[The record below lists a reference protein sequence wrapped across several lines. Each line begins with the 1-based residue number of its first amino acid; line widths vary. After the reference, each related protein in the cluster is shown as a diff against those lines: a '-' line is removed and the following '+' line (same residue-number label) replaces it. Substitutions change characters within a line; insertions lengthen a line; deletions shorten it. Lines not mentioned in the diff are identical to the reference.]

1 MRNVREGEEE
11 RSFDF
16 EIDALGQNLFSRARG
31 ALPRPHR
38 GPQAAHN
45 RAQAPFMEN
54 LYAPSGLHALEVPED
69 TFVEMLLAVCKVFMS
84 QKALS

>member
-1 MRNVREGEEE
+1 MCEKERRRGVLILKLTLWGKICFRGRGEH
-11 RSFDF
+11 FHG
-16 EIDALGQNLFSRARG
+16 L
-31 ALPRPHR
+31 HR
-38 GPQAAHN
+38 GPQAAHD